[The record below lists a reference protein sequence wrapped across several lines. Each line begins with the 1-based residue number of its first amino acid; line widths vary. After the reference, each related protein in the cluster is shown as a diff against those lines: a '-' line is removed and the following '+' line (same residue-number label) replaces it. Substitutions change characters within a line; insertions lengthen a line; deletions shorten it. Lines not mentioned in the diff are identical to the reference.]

1 MRNVPSVVLK
11 WRQNLEKCGEKM
23 VTKEAT
29 VKATKTEIEEV
40 IIIGGGISA
49 HTAALY
55 TARAKLH
62 PLVIGGT
69 DLDQLSTTTAV
80 ENYPGFPEG
89 VQGPLLVELC
99 KKQAERFGARYL
111 GEDATGIVPID
122 VGLDKGVA
130 RGTKGYKVTTSS
142 QKYLTRTIIICTGAS
157 ARTLGIPGEK
167 EFWAKGVSTCAPCD
181 APFFKGKEVVVL
193 GGGDSAMEE
202 SLMLTKFA
210 RLVTIIHR
218 RNEFRASK
226 IMQQRVLH
234 MQDKVKVL
242 WDTTVTAIV
251 GNTFVTGVK
260 TKNVKTGKES
270 LLPCE
275 GVFLA
280 IGHDPNTKW
289 LGKSVVLDDHGYIK
303 VTGVKTSLPGVF
315 AAGDVMD
322 PRYRQ
327 AVTSAGTGCMAALDA
342 ERYIELLNATNVYNQ

>member
-1 MRNVPSVVLK
+1 MT
-11 WRQNLEKCGEKM
+11 
-23 VTKEAT
+23 TKEGKKQ
-29 VKATKTEIEEV
+29 VTEKNDV

-55 TARAKLH
+55 TARAKLS
-62 PLVIGGT
+62 PLVITGT

-89 VQGPLLVELC
+89 IQGPLLIELC
-99 KKQAERFGARYL
+99 KKQAERFGAAYIS
-111 GEDATGIVPID
+111 EDVTGISPLP
-122 VGLDKGVA
+122 GKTETGA
-130 RGTKGYKVTTSS
+130 SGYKVMTSS
-142 QKYLTRTIIICTGAS
+142 QEYLTKTIVICTGAS

-167 EFWAKGVSTCAPCD
+167 QFWAKGVSTCAPCD
-181 APFFKGKEVVVL
+181 APFFKDKDVVVI

-218 RNEFRASK
+218 RDEFRASK
-226 IMQQRVLH
+226 IMQQRVLS
-234 MQDKVKVL
+234 MTDKVKII
-242 WDTTVTAIV
+242 WDTTITAIV

-260 TKNVKTGKES
+260 TKHLKTGKEV

-289 LGKSVVLDDHGYIK
+289 LGKSIELDDHGYIK
-303 VTGVKTSLPGVF
+303 VHGVKTSLPGVF

-342 ERYIELLNATNVYNQ
+342 ERYIELLHATQ